1 MMVIN
6 RCINPSSKLG
16 ITRWLEDTC
25 YKDMD
30 SYSDVVRDVNYF
42 YRSMDCLLKIK
53 DEVEYATFDKLRT
66 LFSVSVK
73 LTFYDITSTYVYG
86 DECPI
91 TDYGYSR
98 DHRSDCEQIVIGIV
112 TSYEGYPVKHYV
124 FQGNTNDSTTV
135 KEVIGDLK
143 SQYNI
148 QETIFVGDRGM
159 ITKLNLQDIE
169 NNGFSYIMGVK
180 SRQDQ
185 ICKMVFDKEQINWAD
200 AQNYNENL
208 KMVEKHATVKEFL
221 VWKSNQI
228 LQENKVSVS
237 HETFTNLAEKI
248 RSLTNGYQPA
258 YKDFKTVL
266 QNLSDGIDT
275 KICKKI
281 FGVIKNYKE
290 RYEKEFRFVFCLN
303 PEIKQLSQQR
313 RTDHIKEISDQL
325 DSLLPGKNDKEQK
338 KKKGTE
344 KTIKKRFDGVFV
356 ILSNKKY
363 EDLDT
368 RKIVESYKNL
378 KEVEMIHDDLKN
390 FVDVRPIRHWLE
402 DRVRA
407 HVFICV
413 LALLLKRTFEIN
425 YLKSKATTKPLEEIS
440 KVKLVTYKIK
450 FSKKEDRQKTLS
462 KVTNLTS
469 MQKKYFNM
477 IGIKNPMNLK
487 KFLWW
492 KTKK

>member
-1 MMVIN
+1 
-6 RCINPSSKLG
+6 
-16 ITRWLEDTC
+16 
-25 YKDMD
+25 
-30 SYSDVVRDVNYF
+30 
-42 YRSMDCLLKIK
+42 MDCLLKIK

-344 KTIKKRFDGVFV
+344 KTIKKTFDGYKGKYRKFFNLLFDEKGTELVGYSKNEGKIQYEKRFDGVFV